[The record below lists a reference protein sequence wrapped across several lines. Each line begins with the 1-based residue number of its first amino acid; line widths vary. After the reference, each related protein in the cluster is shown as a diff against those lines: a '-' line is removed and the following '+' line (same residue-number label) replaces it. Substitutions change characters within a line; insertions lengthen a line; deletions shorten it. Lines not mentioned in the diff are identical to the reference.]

1 MLRLGKRPLCCIML
15 HPSWPAKTSRAAYMQ
30 DRVAF
35 CNFII
40 SQDGG
45 DSFMLKLFEPCQPF
59 GSRGHLQKMMN
70 SGSSTVPVLPPAY
83 AIQGCMAVAIWK
95 SAAY

>member
-1 MLRLGKRPLCCIML
+1 
-15 HPSWPAKTSRAAYMQ
+15 MQ

-45 DSFMLKLFEPCQPF
+45 DSFMLKLFEPWRLLVDA
-59 GSRGHLQKMMN
+59 GV
-70 SGSSTVPVLPPAY
+70 SGNVMSSCWSQHGAGAVCPAD
-83 AIQGCMAVAIWK
+83 AIQGCMAVAVWK
-95 SAAY
+95 FAAY